1 MNLCAEAPLQAA
13 CIVQQ
18 AHRFTEVDTN
28 ADILQHLLLYSV
40 GALELEH
47 SVLREDMLDNHN
59 VVLCL
64 LLRELHRCA
73 ALEKLPILGELW
85 YLQCTCTVTA
95 LRETC
100 GMSCLSVLVQ
110 QA

>member
-1 MNLCAEAPLQAA
+1 MNLCPETPLQEA

-47 SVLREDMLDNHN
+47 SVLRKDMLDDHN
-59 VVLCL
+59 VILCL
-64 LLRELHRCA
+64 LLSELHRCA
-73 ALEKLPILGELW
+73 ALEQLPILGELR
-85 YLQCTCTVTA
+85 YL
-95 LRETC
+95 
-100 GMSCLSVLVQ
+100 
-110 QA
+110 